1 LGTVPRG
8 TVATSSERLFGY
20 PAARASSALDDDPT
34 TSWTTPFTG
43 VVGQSWS
50 LKLDHSISLDSIE
63 IATADLPNRSLIT
76 SVEVKTDNFS
86 KSFGLDGNGPI
97 DAFGNRTYRLDLG
110 RSVTAQDLQIV
121 ITGITPRTSKDLFS
135 KSESILPASIAEIRF
150 QGAPRASTSN
160 FVEPQCRDDLVAVDG
175 VPIPILVK
183 GDVGSLGDLPLQFV
197 ACGPDPFALSAG
209 EHRVTAVNQPSSALQ
224 VDQTILSSAVLNSVQ
239 GQVSASQLEVSA
251 ATNDSAQIDTGGSAF
266 WLQYNQS
273 SNAGWEASIKESGK
287 TESLGKAHPM
297 GPFANGWL
305 VKAGSPGLI
314 EATVQWAPQK
324 WVTTSLVIS
333 IIGALGCVL
342 IILKSRRLK
351 SQTVEVGFHAC
362 SAPFPSIS
370 SLTIN
375 TRSLGWA
382 IAAVAPVALLLGG
395 VAVLAGVLLF
405 GIIGVGA
412 ASKFSRG
419 PIAVH
424 FVPPI
429 LLGLA
434 IAIVIATVKITHPS
448 IDGMWPSRFGVANT
462 LSLVSLFLLAAL
474 ILADRSEPDS
484 K

>member
-1 LGTVPRG
+1 M
-8 TVATSSERLFGY
+8 
-20 PAARASSALDDDPT
+20 
-34 TSWTTPFTG
+34 
-43 VVGQSWS
+43 
-50 LKLDHSISLDSIE
+50 DSIE

-121 ITGITPRTSKDLFS
+121 ITGITPRTSKDLYS

-150 QGAPRASTSN
+150 RGAPRASISN
-160 FVEPQCRDDLVAVDG
+160 SVAPQCRDDLVAVDG
-175 VPIPILVK
+175 IPIPILVK

-197 ACGPDPFALSAG
+197 GCGSNPFTLSAG
-209 EHRVTAVNQPSSALQ
+209 EHRIVAVNQPSSALQ
-224 VDQTILSSAVLNSVQ
+224 VDQTILSSALLNSVQ

-251 ATNDSAQIDTGGSAF
+251 ATNDSAQIDTNGSAF

-273 SNAGWEASIKESGK
+273 SNAGWEAAIKENGK
-287 TESLGKAHPM
+287 TESLGNAHPM

-305 VKAGSPGLI
+305 VSAGSSDSI
-314 EATVQWAPQK
+314 EATVQWVPQR
-324 WVTTSLVIS
+324 WVTASLIIS
-333 IIGALGCVL
+333 IIGVLGCIL
-342 IILKSRRLK
+342 IVFISRRLK
-351 SQTVEVGFHAC
+351 SQTIDGGYRVS

-370 SLTIN
+370 SLKIN
-375 TRSLGWA
+375 TRSFAWA

-395 VAVLAGVLLF
+395 VTVMVGVLLF
-405 GIIGVGA
+405 GIIGIVV

-419 PIAVH
+419 SIAVH
-424 FVPPI
+424 FVPSI
-429 LLGLA
+429 LLGFA

-448 IDGMWPSRFGVANT
+448 VNILWPSKFEVANI
-462 LSLVSLFLLAAL
+462 LSLVSLFLLLAL